1 MLNSEWKTQQSY
13 LKNIFDNYLKEPEE
27 GDSIFITDNKG
38 RVFSFWLSNCEF
50 DVDEK
55 RLEVLEF
62 CDGNGERLYWF
73 FPSTV
78 MQISFKFVSTNKK
91 REISW

>member
-1 MLNSEWKTQQSY
+1 MQNSEWKTQQSY
-13 LKNIFDNYLKEPEE
+13 LKNIFYNYEPAE

-38 RVFSFWLSNCEF
+38 RVFSFWLTNCEF
-50 DVDEK
+50 EVDEK

-62 CDGNGERLYWF
+62 YDGNEERLYWF

-78 MQISFKFVSTNKK
+78 MQISFKFVPTNKK
-91 REISW
+91 REIFW

>member
-13 LKNIFDNYLKEPEE
+13 LKNIFYNYEPEE

-50 DVDEK
+50 EVDEK

-62 CDGNGERLYWF
+62 YAGNGEVLYWF
-73 FPSTV
+73 FSSMV
-78 MQISFKFVSTNKK
+78 MQISFKFVPTNKK

>member
-1 MLNSEWKTQQSY
+1 MLNFEWKTQQAY
-13 LKNIFDNYLKEPEE
+13 LEGVFYNYEPEE
-27 GDSIFITDNKG
+27 GDSVFITDNKG
-38 RVFSFWLSNCEF
+38 RVFSFWLKNCEF
-50 DVDEK
+50 AVDEK

-62 CDGNGERLYWF
+62 YDGNGERLYWF

-78 MQISFKFVSTNKK
+78 MQISFKFVPTNKK

>member
-13 LKNIFDNYLKEPEE
+13 LKNIFCNYEPEE

-38 RVFSFWLSNCEF
+38 RVFSFWLTNCAF
-50 DVDEK
+50 VVDEK
-55 RLEVLEF
+55 RLQVLEF
-62 CDGNGERLYWF
+62 YDGNGKRLYWF

-78 MQISFKFVSTNKK
+78 MQISFKFVPTNKK